1 MTDPEKI
8 DATQDEDVFFDSVDG
23 VQSTTVIADPELL
36 EDIEELVRAEARPAL
51 LNILLDLHSAD
62 IASIINELPRDEGR
76 YLFELL
82 PPEEASE
89 VLLDLHEN
97 VREDFFEELSA
108 KRLTEIVEELD
119 SDDAVDIVAEMDEE
133 VAEQVLEKLEPE
145 DSAELRELLS
155 YDEETA
161 GGLMATEFPVVQL
174 AGTVEDAIAAV
185 RETAE
190 ETPDIYEVYVVDE
203 DGVMRGVV
211 DLKNLLLVKPHTL
224 ISDIYDPEVISVRT
238 DVDQEDVANVM
249 RKYDLLTL
257 PVVDGDNHPVGIITF
272 DDIADVIHEEAQED
286 IQRMSG
292 IMEDTDT
299 SSSIFDIFRGRL
311 PWLMVGFAGEMLAAL
326 VLSSFEAQINMII
339 ASAFFIPVIM
349 AMGGN
354 AGIQASSIVV
364 RGLATGELALSRTFR
379 RLGRELG
386 AALLNGIILSSLLF
400 GVVYF
405 WIGDANFG
413 LTVALSLL
421 VVIINATLVGATVPL
436 ILDRMDIDPALAT
449 GPFITTSNDA
459 LGLFIYLGFLTII
472 YI

>member
-1 MTDPEKI
+1 MTELEKNN
-8 DATQDEDVFFDSVDG
+8 TEEEELFFDSVDG
-23 VQSTTVIADPELL
+23 VRSTTVIADAELL
-36 EDIEELVRAEARPAL
+36 EDIEELVRADARPAL

-62 IASIINELPRDEGR
+62 IASIINELPREEGR
-76 YLFELL
+76 YLFEML

-97 VREDFFEELSA
+97 VREDFLEELTA
-108 KRLTEIVEELD
+108 KRLSEIVEELD
-119 SDDAVDIVAEMDEE
+119 SDDAVDIVAELDEDI
-133 VAEQVLEKLEPE
+133 AEQVLEKLEPE
-145 DSAELRELLS
+145 DSAELRALLS

-161 GGLMATEFPVVQL
+161 GGLMATEFPTVL
-174 AGTVEDAIAAV
+174 LSGTVEDAIDAV
-185 RETAE
+185 RQTAE

-203 DGVMRGVV
+203 DGSMRGVI
-211 DLKNLLLVKPHTL
+211 DLKNLLLVKPRTAVA
-224 ISDIYDPEVISVRT
+224 DIYDSEVISVRT

-257 PVVDGDNHPVGIITF
+257 PVVDTDNHPVGIITF

-299 SSSIFDIFRGRL
+299 SSSVFEIFRGRL
-311 PWLMVGFAGEMLAAL
+311 PWLLVGFAGELLAAM
-326 VLSSFEAQINMII
+326 VLSSFEAQISKVI
-339 ASAFFIPVIM
+339 AAAFFIPIIM

-364 RGLATGELALSRTFR
+364 RGLATGELALSKTFR
-379 RLGRELG
+379 RLGREFF
-386 AALLNGIILSSLLF
+386 AALLNGSILSSLLF
-400 GVVYF
+400 VVVYL
-405 WIGDANFG
+405 WIGDASFG
-413 LTVALSLL
+413 ITVALRLL
-421 VVIINATLVGATVPL
+421 VVITNATLVGATVPL
-436 ILDRMDIDPALAT
+436 ILDRMNIDPALAT

-472 YI
+472 YL

>member
-1 MTDPEKI
+1 MTELEKNNL
-8 DATQDEDVFFDSVDG
+8 EEEEVFFDSVDG
-23 VQSTTVIADPELL
+23 VQSTTVIADAELL

-62 IASIINELPRDEGR
+62 IATIINELPRDEGR

-97 VREDFFEELSA
+97 VREDFFEELTA
-108 KRLTEIVEELD
+108 KRLSEIVEELD

-155 YDEETA
+155 YEEDTA
-161 GGLMATEFPVVQL
+161 GGLMATEFPVVHL
-174 AGTVEDAIAAV
+174 SGTVADAIDAV
-185 RETAE
+185 RQTAE

-203 DGVMRGVV
+203 DGVMRGIV
-211 DLKNLLLVKPHTL
+211 DLKNLLLVKPHVPV
-224 ISDIYDPEVISVRT
+224 SDIYNSEVISVRT

-257 PVVDGDNHPVGIITF
+257 PVVDQENRPVGIITF

-299 SSSIFDIFRGRL
+299 SSSVFAIFRGRL
-311 PWLMVGFAGEMLAAL
+311 PWLLVGFAGEILAAI
-326 VLSSFEAQINMII
+326 VLSSFEKQISIVL
-339 ASAFFIPVIM
+339 ASAFFIPIIM

-354 AGIQASSIVV
+354 SGIQASSIVV
-364 RGLATGELALSRTFR
+364 RGLATGELVLSKTFR
-379 RLGRELG
+379 RLVREFF
-386 AALLNGIILSSLLF
+386 AALLNGSILSTLLF
-400 GVVYF
+400 GIVYF
-405 WIGDANFG
+405 WIGDASFG
-413 LTVALSLL
+413 ITVALSLL
-421 VVIINATLVGATVPL
+421 VVIINATLVGASVPL
-436 ILDRMDIDPALAT
+436 VLDRMDIDPALAT
-449 GPFITTSNDA
+449 GPFITTTNDA
-459 LGLFIYLGFLTII
+459 LGLFIYLGFLTVI
-472 YI
+472 YL

>member
-1 MTDPEKI
+1 MTEFEKHN
-8 DATQDEDVFFDSVDG
+8 TEEDELFFDSVDG
-23 VQSTTVIADPELL
+23 VRSTTVIADAELL
-36 EDIEELVRAEARPAL
+36 EDIEELVRADARPAL

-62 IASIINELPRDEGR
+62 IASIINELPREEGR
-76 YLFELL
+76 YLFEML

-97 VREDFFEELSA
+97 VREDFLEELTA
-108 KRLTEIVEELD
+108 KRLSEIVEELD
-119 SDDAVDIVAEMDEE
+119 SDDAVDIVAELDEDI
-133 VAEQVLEKLEPE
+133 AEQVLEKLEPE
-145 DSAELRELLS
+145 DSAELRALLS

-161 GGLMATEFPVVQL
+161 GGLMATEFPTVL
-174 AGTVEDAIAAV
+174 LSGTVEDAIDAV
-185 RETAE
+185 RQTAE

-203 DGVMRGVV
+203 DGSMRGVV
-211 DLKNLLLVKPHTL
+211 DLKNLLLVKPRTPV
-224 ISDIYDPEVISVRT
+224 SEIYDSDVISVRT

-257 PVVDGDNHPVGIITF
+257 PVVDTNNHPVGIITF

-299 SSSIFDIFRGRL
+299 SSSIFEIFRGRL
-311 PWLMVGFAGEMLAAL
+311 PWLLVGFAGELLAAM
-326 VLSSFEAQINMII
+326 VLSSFEAQISKVI
-339 ASAFFIPVIM
+339 AAAFFIPIIM

-364 RGLATGELALSRTFR
+364 RGLATGELALSKTFR
-379 RLGRELG
+379 RLGREFF
-386 AALLNGIILSSLLF
+386 AALLNGSILSSLLF
-400 GVVYF
+400 VVVYL
-405 WIGDANFG
+405 WIGDASFG
-413 LTVALSLL
+413 ITVALSLL
-421 VVIINATLVGATVPL
+421 VVITNATLVGATVPL
-436 ILDRMDIDPALAT
+436 ILDRMNIDPALAT

-472 YI
+472 YL

>member
-1 MTDPEKI
+1 MTELEKNSI
-8 DATQDEDVFFDSVDG
+8 EEEEVFFDSVDG
-23 VQSTTVIADPELL
+23 VQSTTVIADAELL

-51 LNILLDLHSAD
+51 MNILLDLHSAD

-89 VLLDLHEN
+89 VLLDLHES
-97 VREDFFEELSA
+97 VREDFFEELTA
-108 KRLTEIVEELD
+108 KRLSEIVEELD

-133 VAEQVLEKLEPE
+133 VAEQVLDKLEPE

-174 AGTVEDAIAAV
+174 AGTVEDAIDAV
-185 RETAE
+185 RQTAE

-203 DGVMRGVV
+203 DGVMRGIV
-211 DLKNLLLVKPHTL
+211 DLKNLLLVKPRTPV
-224 ISDIYDPEVISVRT
+224 SDIYNSEVISVRT

-257 PVVDGDNHPVGIITF
+257 PVVDQENRPVGIITF

-292 IMEDTDT
+292 IMDDSDT
-299 SSSIFDIFRGRL
+299 SSSVLEIFRGRL
-311 PWLMVGFAGEMLAAL
+311 PWLLVGFAGEILAAI
-326 VLSSFEAQINMII
+326 VLSSFEKQISIVL
-339 ASAFFIPVIM
+339 ASAFFIPIIM

-354 AGIQASSIVV
+354 SGIQASSIVV
-364 RGLATGELALSRTFR
+364 RGLATGELVLSKTFR
-379 RLGRELG
+379 RIVREFF
-386 AALLNGIILSSLLF
+386 AALLNGSILSTLLF
-400 GVVYF
+400 GIVYF
-405 WIGDANFG
+405 WIGDAYFG
-413 LTVALSLL
+413 ITVALSLL

-449 GPFITTSNDA
+449 GPFITTTNDA

-472 YI
+472 YL

>member
-1 MTDPEKI
+1 MTEFEKHN
-8 DATQDEDVFFDSVDG
+8 TEEDELFFDSVDG
-23 VQSTTVIADPELL
+23 VRSTTVIADAELL
-36 EDIEELVRAEARPAL
+36 EDIEELVRADARPAL

-62 IASIINELPRDEGR
+62 IASIINELPREEGR
-76 YLFELL
+76 YLFEML

-97 VREDFFEELSA
+97 VREDFLEELTA
-108 KRLTEIVEELD
+108 KRLSEIVEELD
-119 SDDAVDIVAEMDEE
+119 SDDAVDIVAELDEDI
-133 VAEQVLEKLEPE
+133 AEQVLEKLEPE
-145 DSAELRELLS
+145 DSAELRALLS

-161 GGLMATEFPVVQL
+161 GGLMATEFPTVL
-174 AGTVEDAIAAV
+174 LSGTVEDAIDAV
-185 RETAE
+185 RQTAE

-203 DGVMRGVV
+203 DGSMRGVV
-211 DLKNLLLVKPHTL
+211 DLKNLLLVKPRTPV
-224 ISDIYDPEVISVRT
+224 SEIYDSDVISVRT

-257 PVVDGDNHPVGIITF
+257 PVVDTDNHPVGIITF

-299 SSSIFDIFRGRL
+299 SSSIFEIFRGRL
-311 PWLMVGFAGEMLAAL
+311 PWLLVGFAGELLAAM
-326 VLSSFEAQINMII
+326 VLSSFEAQISKVI
-339 ASAFFIPVIM
+339 AAAFFIPIIM

-364 RGLATGELALSRTFR
+364 RGLATGELALSKTFR
-379 RLGRELG
+379 RLGREFF
-386 AALLNGIILSSLLF
+386 AALLNGSILSSLLF
-400 GVVYF
+400 VVVYL
-405 WIGDANFG
+405 WIGDASFG
-413 LTVALSLL
+413 ITVALSLL
-421 VVIINATLVGATVPL
+421 VVITNATLVGATVPL
-436 ILDRMDIDPALAT
+436 ILDRMNIDPALAT

-472 YI
+472 YL

>member
-1 MTDPEKI
+1 MTEFEKNS
-8 DATQDEDVFFDSVDG
+8 TEEEELFFDSVDG
-23 VQSTTVIADPELL
+23 VRSTTVIADAELL
-36 EDIEELVRAEARPAL
+36 DDIEELVRANARPAL

-62 IASIINELPRDEGR
+62 IASIINELPREEGR
-76 YLFELL
+76 YLFEML

-97 VREDFFEELSA
+97 VREDFLEELTA
-108 KRLTEIVEELD
+108 KRLSEIVEELD
-119 SDDAVDIVAEMDEE
+119 SDDAVDIVAELDED
-133 VAEQVLEKLEPE
+133 VAEQVLETLEPE
-145 DSAELRELLS
+145 DSAELRALLS

-161 GGLMATEFPVVQL
+161 GGLMATEFPTVL
-174 AGTVEDAIAAV
+174 ITGTVEDAIDAV

-190 ETPDIYEVYVVDE
+190 ETPDIYEVYVVDD
-203 DGVMRGVV
+203 DGIMRGVV
-211 DLKNLLLVKPHTL
+211 DLKNLLLVKPRTPVT
-224 ISDIYDPEVISVRT
+224 DIYDSDVISVRT

-257 PVVDGDNHPVGIITF
+257 PVVDAENHPVGIITF

-299 SSSIFDIFRGRL
+299 SSSILAIFRGRL
-311 PWLMVGFAGEMLAAL
+311 PWLMVGFAGELLAAM
-326 VLSSFEAQINMII
+326 VLSSFEAQISKVI
-339 ASAFFIPVIM
+339 AAAFFIPIIM

-364 RGLATGELALSRTFR
+364 RGLATGELALSKTFR
-379 RLGRELG
+379 RLGREFF
-386 AALLNGIILSSLLF
+386 AALLNGSILSSLLF
-400 GVVYF
+400 VVVYL
-405 WIGDANFG
+405 WIGDASFG
-413 LTVALSLL
+413 ITVALSLL
-421 VVIINATLVGATVPL
+421 VVITNATLVGATVPL
-436 ILDRMDIDPALAT
+436 ILDRMNIDPALAT

-472 YI
+472 YL

>member
-1 MTDPEKI
+1 MTELEKNN
-8 DATQDEDVFFDSVDG
+8 TEEEELFFDSVDG
-23 VQSTTVIADPELL
+23 VRSTTVIADAELL
-36 EDIEELVRAEARPAL
+36 EDIEELERADARPAL

-62 IASIINELPRDEGR
+62 IASIINELPREEGR
-76 YLFELL
+76 YLFEML

-97 VREDFFEELSA
+97 VREDFLEELTA
-108 KRLTEIVEELD
+108 KRLSEIVEELD
-119 SDDAVDIVAEMDEE
+119 SDDAVDIVAELDEDI
-133 VAEQVLEKLEPE
+133 AEQVLEKLEPE
-145 DSAELRELLS
+145 DSAELRALLS

-161 GGLMATEFPVVQL
+161 GGLMATEFPTVL
-174 AGTVEDAIAAV
+174 LSGTVEDAIDAV
-185 RETAE
+185 RQTAE

-203 DGVMRGVV
+203 DGSMRGVI
-211 DLKNLLLVKPHTL
+211 DLKNLLLVKPRTAVA
-224 ISDIYDPEVISVRT
+224 DIYDSEVISVRT

-257 PVVDGDNHPVGIITF
+257 PVVDTDNHPVGIITF

-299 SSSIFDIFRGRL
+299 SSSVFEIFRGRL
-311 PWLMVGFAGEMLAAL
+311 PWLLVGFAGELLAAM
-326 VLSSFEAQINMII
+326 VLSSFEAQISKVI
-339 ASAFFIPVIM
+339 AAAFFIPIIM

-364 RGLATGELALSRTFR
+364 RGLATGELALSKTFR
-379 RLGRELG
+379 RLGREFF
-386 AALLNGIILSSLLF
+386 AALLNGSILSSLLF
-400 GVVYF
+400 VVVYL
-405 WIGDANFG
+405 WIGDASFG
-413 LTVALSLL
+413 ITVALRLL
-421 VVIINATLVGATVPL
+421 VVITNATLVGATVPL
-436 ILDRMDIDPALAT
+436 ILHRMNIDPPLAT

-472 YI
+472 YL

>member
-1 MTDPEKI
+1 MTELEKNSI
-8 DATQDEDVFFDSVDG
+8 EEEEVFFDSVDG
-23 VQSTTVIADPELL
+23 VQSTTVIADAELL

-51 LNILLDLHSAD
+51 MNILLDLHSAD

-89 VLLDLHEN
+89 VLLDLHES
-97 VREDFFEELSA
+97 VREDFFEELTA
-108 KRLTEIVEELD
+108 KRLSEIVEELD

-133 VAEQVLEKLEPE
+133 VAEQVLDKLEPE

-174 AGTVEDAIAAV
+174 AGTVEDAIDAV
-185 RETAE
+185 RQTAE

-203 DGVMRGVV
+203 DGVMRGIV
-211 DLKNLLLVKPHTL
+211 DLKNLLLVKPRTPV
-224 ISDIYDPEVISVRT
+224 SDIYNSEVISVRT

-257 PVVDGDNHPVGIITF
+257 PVVDQENRPVGIITF

-292 IMEDTDT
+292 IMDDSDT
-299 SSSIFDIFRGRL
+299 SSSVLEIFRGRL
-311 PWLMVGFAGEMLAAL
+311 PWLLVGFAGEILAAI
-326 VLSSFEAQINMII
+326 VLSSFEKQISIVL
-339 ASAFFIPVIM
+339 ASAFFIPIIM

-354 AGIQASSIVV
+354 SGIQASSIVV
-364 RGLATGELALSRTFR
+364 RGLATGELVLSKTFR
-379 RLGRELG
+379 RLVREFF
-386 AALLNGIILSSLLF
+386 AALLNGSILSTLLF
-400 GVVYF
+400 GIVYF
-405 WIGDANFG
+405 WIGDAYFG
-413 LTVALSLL
+413 ITVALSLL
-421 VVIINATLVGATVPL
+421 VVIINATLVGASVPL

-449 GPFITTSNDA
+449 GPFITTTNDA

-472 YI
+472 YL

>member
-1 MTDPEKI
+1 MTEHEKNN
-8 DATQDEDVFFDSVDG
+8 ASEDEDVFFDSVDG
-23 VQSTTVIADPELL
+23 VQSTTVIADAELL

-62 IASIINELPRDEGR
+62 IASIINELPREEGR
-76 YLFELL
+76 YLFEIL

-119 SDDAVDIVAEMDEE
+119 SDDAVDIVAELDE
-133 VAEQVLEKLEPE
+133 AIAQQVLEKLEPE

-211 DLKNLLLVKPHTL
+211 DLKNLLLVKPHTH

-257 PVVDGDNHPVGIITF
+257 PVVDADNHPVGIITF

-299 SSSIFDIFRGRL
+299 SSSIFEIFRGRL
-311 PWLMVGFAGEMLAAL
+311 PWLLVGFAGEILAAL
-326 VLSSFEAQINMII
+326 VLSSFEAELSRII
-339 ASAFFIPVIM
+339 AAAFFIPIIM

-379 RLGRELG
+379 RLVREVS
-386 AALLNGIILSSLLF
+386 AALLNGSILSSLLF
-400 GVVYF
+400 AVVYF
-405 WIGDANFG
+405 WIGDVNFG

-421 VVIINATLVGATVPL
+421 VVMINATLVGATVPL

-459 LGLFIYLGFLTII
+459 LGLFIYLGFLSII
-472 YI
+472 YL